1 VGDRV
6 KYLWI
11 LFRSAFGFGCWLF
24 FRDWRW
30 QNFLIV
36 SLSTC
41 AFLLLCEFFTPK
53 PLEVPAEL
61 VRRQ

>member
-1 VGDRV
+1 MAYTTERYCFSRNGLPNDH
-6 KYLWI
+6 K
-11 LFRSAFGFGCWLF
+11 AG
-24 FRDWRW
+24 W

-36 SLSTC
+36 SLSIC

-53 PLEVPAEL
+53 PLKVPAEL

>member
-1 VGDRV
+1 M
-6 KYLWI
+6 
-11 LFRSAFGFGCWLF
+11 F

-36 SLSTC
+36 SLSIC

-53 PLEVPAEL
+53 PLKVPAEL